1 MFRNFCR
8 YEIRRALPIQ
18 DGEEIGGEVCVR
30 ELRGRCKFLAGEG
43 ARRARPEVRRVQ
55 ICVVL
60 CSAGSAPA
68 ALAAR
73 VILGFSSA
81 EPEPSG
87 LLRVLTVTVHARSQ
101 KVKNARDDDVRNR
114 SLSVRPA
121 R

>member
-18 DGEEIGGEVCVR
+18 DGEEIGGEVCAR

-87 LLRVLTVTVHARSQ
+87 LLLVLTVTVHARSQ
-101 KVKNARDDDVRNR
+101 KVKKTRDDVGNR